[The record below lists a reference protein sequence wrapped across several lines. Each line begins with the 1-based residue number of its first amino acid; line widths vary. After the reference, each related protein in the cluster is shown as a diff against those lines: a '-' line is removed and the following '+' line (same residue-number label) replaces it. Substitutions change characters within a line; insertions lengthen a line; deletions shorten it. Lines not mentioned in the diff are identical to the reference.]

1 MARSQRLCV
10 ADGKLTDGGEDTGEA
25 EVVNSIEREQMEE
38 ELLLLLLTA
47 QEGVTFVQLPVA
59 VSQVR
64 FRYSE
69 VHHISPHQHPCQKSF

>member
-1 MARSQRLCV
+1 MARGQRL
-10 ADGKLTDGGEDTGEA
+10 LTDGGEDTGKA

-64 FRYSE
+64 FRYSK

>member
-1 MARSQRLCV
+1 MARGHRLCV